1 MRAQARVFVDGKL
14 RASAAVGAPAGRATG
29 RLYPAARPVVGG
41 RADLGPNDF
50 FGGLLANVSLRVESL
65 PPTEA
70 EVPLPLNL
78 APNPHPNPNPDP
90 SPNPNPN
97 SNPNP
102 NPNPDPQP

>member
-1 MRAQARVFVDGKL
+1 VRAQARVFVDGKL

-29 RLYPAARPVVGG
+29 RVYPAARPVVGG

-70 EVPLPLNL
+70 EVPLPLKT
-78 APNPHPNPNPDP
+78 
-90 SPNPNPN
+90 
-97 SNPNP
+97 
-102 NPNPDPQP
+102 